1 MKKVNITL
9 QKMYDQIDVNK
20 DGTVEKQEFVTKL
33 SYLDIPGVQ
42 MSDLGMIFDAMDIN
56 NDGSLSINEFALF
69 LEGAQVTRMQ
79 RQEDLDPEV
88 VAEMKQQ
95 IDSLFNQ
102 FDENGDG
109 FVTPDEI

>member
-1 MKKVNITL
+1 
-9 QKMYDQIDVNK
+9 
-20 DGTVEKQEFVTKL
+20 
-33 SYLDIPGVQ
+33 
-42 MSDLGMIFDAMDIN
+42 
-56 NDGSLSINEFALF
+56 
-69 LEGAQVTRMQ
+69 MQ